1 MTVKVMVETNFDIIG
16 EFSKDEVELQLP
28 SATLRVLLK
37 ELSRRWGGDSTFIDP
52 QTGELDPIECEVL
65 INGTAYG
72 FLPHGM
78 ETRLKDEDNV
88 TIIRWM
94 EALGG
99 G

>member
-1 MTVKVMVETNFDIIG
+1 MKVMVETNFDIIG

-37 ELSRRWGGDSTFIDP
+37 ELSHRWGGDSNLIDP
-52 QTGELDPIECEVL
+52 QTDELDLIECEVL